1 MSAPSPPDDAHWMR
15 EALAAARAAAAAGE
29 VPVGAVVVKDG
40 RCVARA
46 GNAPVATHDPSA
58 HAEMRALRAA
68 AQALGNY
75 RLDGCTLYV
84 TLEPCPMCA
93 GAMLHARLARVVY
106 GAADPRTGAAGSV
119 LNLFAEPR
127 LNHHTAVQG
136 GVLAA
141 DSAALLHAFFKPRR
155 ANPEPL
161 RPDALRTPAARF
173 AHLPGDPWPRHAVS
187 DLPALAGLR
196 LRYLDEGP
204 RQAPLTWLCLS
215 GPPVWSHL
223 WRHMIPAFLAAGH
236 RVVAPDLIGLGQ
248 SDKPKKEL
256 AHRFDWH
263 RQVLLELVERLD
275 LQRVA
280 LALHGTGGPL
290 GLTLPP
296 AAPARYAALLAI
308 NTALAPAP
316 ASAAAAAAPN
326 AEQAA
331 APAAPRQQG
340 RPRRQRLPV
349 PPAGALAAYEAPFP
363 DAGHRA
369 ALRAAAQLAP
379 GLGAALPGGGACAPT
394 ADAMAPALAA
404 ACAFWQGWQGP
415 ALLAC
420 GTPDALF
427 GPAAMQA
434 LQRLLPAQPPLWP
447 LEGAGHY
454 SPEQAGPAIAAHAL
468 ACLSP
473 AGGPAA
479 EPA

>member
-1 MSAPSPPDDAHWMR
+1 MSAPFPPDDAHWMR

-40 RCVARA
+40 RCIAHA

-68 AQALGNY
+68 AQTLGNY

-119 LNLFAEPR
+119 LDLFAEPR
-127 LNHHTAVQG
+127 LNHHTTVQG

-161 RPDALRTPAARF
+161 RPDALRTPPARF
-173 AHLPGDPWPRHAVS
+173 AHLPADPWPRHAVN
-187 DLPALAGLR
+187 DLPALDGLR

-204 RQAPLTWLCLS
+204 RHAPLTWLCLS

-223 WRHMIPAFLAAGH
+223 WRHMVPAFLAAGH

-248 SDKPKKEL
+248 SDKPKKEQ
-256 AHRFDWH
+256 AHSFGWH

-275 LQRVA
+275 VPRMA

-290 GLTLPP
+290 GLAL
-296 AAPARYAALLAI
+296 APAVPARLAALLAI
-308 NTALAPAP
+308 NTALAPALP
-316 ASAAAAAAPN
+316 SPP
-326 AEQAA
+326 QDA
-331 APAAPRQQG
+331 APAAGDARACRPPRL
-340 RPRRQRLPV
+340 RLPA
-349 PPAGALAAYEAPFP
+349 PPAEAHAAYEAPFP

-369 ALRAAAQLAP
+369 ALRATARLLP
-379 GLGAALPGGGACAPT
+379 GLDGTPLDEDNENTRAL
-394 ADAMAPALAA
+394 MAEAR
-404 ACAFWQGWQGP
+404 AFWARWRGP

-420 GTPDALF
+420 GTPDPLF

-434 LQRLLPAQPPLWP
+434 LQHLLPTAPPLWR

-454 SPEQAGPAIAAHAL
+454 SPEQAGAAIAARAL
-468 ACLSP
+468 ACLPP
-473 AGGPAA
+473 ADPA
-479 EPA
+479 